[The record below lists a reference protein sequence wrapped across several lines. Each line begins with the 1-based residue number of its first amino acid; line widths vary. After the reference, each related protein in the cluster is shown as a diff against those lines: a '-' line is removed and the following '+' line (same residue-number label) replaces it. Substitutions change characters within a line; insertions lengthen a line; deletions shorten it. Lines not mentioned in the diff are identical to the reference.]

1 MHKKSILIILGFMA
15 PLIFGLTG
23 CGYVENFFKQKED
36 LTASELME
44 KGEERLSKGY
54 FASASEAFQMVKDR
68 YPYSKYAVTAEL
80 KMADALYQSESYDD
94 AFIAYDDF
102 ERLHP
107 KNQNIPYVIYQKGMS
122 YFRQITT
129 YDRDQSYT
137 QKAKEEFERLIKRFP
152 RDNYAN
158 LARKN
163 LRKCLIYLAEYEL
176 YVGHFY
182 FKMGEYRAALDR
194 FTYIIKNYPDMGQ
207 YHEALE
213 YMSRCKLKLSA
224 MKKGEEENKNSD
236 VSFWKRIN
244 PFD

>member
-1 MHKKSILIILGFMA
+1 MHRKAILIILGFIV
-15 PLIFGLTG
+15 PLFFGLTG
-23 CGYVENFFKQKED
+23 CGYVENFFSQKQD

-44 KGEERLSKGY
+44 KGEEKLSKGY
-54 FASASEAFQMVKDR
+54 FGAASEAFQMVKDR
-68 YPYSKYAVTAEL
+68 YPYSRYAVTAEL
-80 KMADALYQSESYDD
+80 KMADALYQSGNYDD
-94 AFIAYDDF
+94 AFFAYDDF

-107 KNQNIPYVIYQKGMS
+107 KNQHIPYVIYQKGMS
-122 YFRQITT
+122 YFQQITT

-163 LRKCLIYLAEYEL
+163 LRKCLIYLSEYEL

-182 FKMGEYRAALDR
+182 FKMGAYRAALDR

-213 YMSRCKLKLSA
+213 YMSKCKLKIA
-224 MKKGEEENKNSD
+224 EMKKDEEENKNSD

-244 PFD
+244 PFN

>member
-1 MHKKSILIILGFMA
+1 MHKKSILITLGFIV
-15 PLIFGLTG
+15 PLVFGLTG
-23 CGYVENFFKQKED
+23 CGYIDKFFSKEED
-36 LTASELME
+36 SNASELMAE
-44 KGEERLSKGY
+44 GEEKLSKGY
-54 FASASEAFQMVKDR
+54 FGAASEAFQMVKDR
-68 YPYSKYAVTAEL
+68 YPYSKYAITAEL

-94 AFIAYDDF
+94 AFFAYDEF

-107 KNQNIPYVIYQKGMS
+107 KNQQIPYVIYQKGMS
-122 YFRQITT
+122 HFQQMTT
-129 YDRDQSYT
+129 SDRDQSYT
-137 QKAKEEFERLIKRFP
+137 MKAKEEFERLINRFP

-182 FKMGEYRAALDR
+182 FKMGEYKAALER
-194 FTYIIKNYPDMGQ
+194 YSYIIKNYPDMGQ

-213 YMSRCKLKLSA
+213 YMSKCKLKIAQSEND
-224 MKKGEEENKNSD
+224 EEDKENSD
-236 VSFWKRIN
+236 VSFWKKIN